1 MTGTVPAHNTW
12 PVVDRRAMTEQQ
24 TMLMLIQQTHDSVT
38 AMDGRLTQHMLNETQ
53 ELAAAMVKAT
63 NAAFPAG
70 DPDGHRRHHEAVIAK
85 AEARAKFWQT
95 MVIELS
101 KWGLIGLAGWAVI
114 ALWQS
119 FLAGPHK

>member
-1 MTGTVPAHNTW
+1 
-12 PVVDRRAMTEQQ
+12 MTEQQ
-24 TMLMLIQQTHDSVT
+24 TILMLIQQIHDNVN
-38 AMDGRLTQHMLNETQ
+38 AMDGRLTEHMKQETQ

-85 AEARAKFWQT
+85 AEASAKFWQT
-95 MVIELS
+95 MITELS
-101 KWGLIGLAGWAVI
+101 KWGLIGFAGWAAF
-114 ALWQS
+114 ALWQA